1 MEFQYNKDG
10 YQKENIQLNNE
21 ISTDSSLLKKQSIP
35 SKKYIFYTIKKQ
47 IKGKIFLIKKLKK
60 KLNRQGKPI
69 IHSKKSCDN
78 MSRKIK
84 SWVIFDLIKF
94 INKKLGEKILK
105 PENIRLYIINKNVS
119 YNIKIDYNRE
129 LLKKKVEDILSNDIS
144 QKIKNKKIK
153 KDLEYNKK
161 IIIEIKNNKNNKFDD
176 IIKILDLELLDCIQH
191 FIGNKKIDV
200 LDGFEDLYNNKKL
213 KINNYKNSFENFVKN
228 IEKYYTDSEF
238 RINMN
243 NKMK

>member
-1 MEFQYNKDG
+1 
-10 YQKENIQLNNE
+10 
-21 ISTDSSLLKKQSIP
+21 
-35 SKKYIFYTIKKQ
+35 
-47 IKGKIFLIKKLKK
+47 
-60 KLNRQGKPI
+60 
-69 IHSKKSCDN
+69 

-84 SWVIFDLIKF
+84 SWVILDLIKF

-119 YNIKIDYNRE
+119 YNIKIDYNRK
-129 LLKKKVEDILSNDIS
+129 LLEKKVEDILSNDIS

-176 IIKILDLELLDCIQH
+176 IIKILDLKLLDCIQH

-228 IEKYYTDSEF
+228 IERYYTDSEF

-243 NKMK
+243 NKKK

>member
-1 MEFQYNKDG
+1 
-10 YQKENIQLNNE
+10 
-21 ISTDSSLLKKQSIP
+21 
-35 SKKYIFYTIKKQ
+35 
-47 IKGKIFLIKKLKK
+47 
-60 KLNRQGKPI
+60 
-69 IHSKKSCDN
+69 

-84 SWVIFDLIKF
+84 SWVILDLIKF

-119 YNIKIDYNRE
+119 YNIKIDYNRK
-129 LLKKKVEDILSNDIS
+129 LLEKKVEDILSNDIS

-153 KDLEYNKK
+153 KDLEYNKN
-161 IIIEIKNNKNNKFDD
+161 IIIKNKKNKNNKFDD
-176 IIKILDLELLDCIQH
+176 IIKILDLKLLDCIQH

-228 IEKYYTDSEF
+228 IERYYTDSEF

-243 NKMK
+243 NKKK